1 MAAARLEP
9 GRLPDGFIF
18 NVGRCGSTLLANM
31 LSVPDEYLVIKESP
45 AVNTLLA
52 GLLRASDD
60 VRRREREALV
70 ELALPFMFR
79 PLRGTEKRL
88 FFELSSWNLRLAD
101 SMLSLFAGTPAA
113 FLHRSPSV
121 SVASMLAEPPRWSNL
136 LEQQRSVQARL
147 FPSLASVPAESEL
160 SAAAF
165 YAHAW
170 RSAVEA
176 ALALP
181 PERVLVIDYEELVAS
196 PQSTLGSLMTHFRH
210 AAGPTSLSAMC
221 SVRNVYSK
229 DPTGQAAFDPEG
241 RHRDPVLDAAQEAE
255 VLSIVGDLP
264 RQLAARRGAA

>member
-1 MAAARLEP
+1 
-9 GRLPDGFIF
+9 
-18 NVGRCGSTLLANM
+18 M

-52 GLLRASDD
+52 GLLRASED

-79 PLRGTEKRL
+79 PMRGTEKRL
-88 FFELSSWNLRLAD
+88 FFELSSWNVRLAD
-101 SMLSLFAGTPAA
+101 SMLRLFAATPSA
-113 FLHRSPSV
+113 FLHRWPSV

-136 LEQQRSVQARL
+136 LEQHRSVQARL

-170 RSAVEA
+170 RSMVEA

-181 PERVLVIDYEELVAS
+181 PKRILMIDYDELVAS
-196 PQSTLGSLMTHFRH
+196 PHSTLGNLMSQFRQ
-210 AAGPTSLSAMC
+210 AVEPAQLAAMC
-221 SVRNVYSK
+221 SVRKLYSK
-229 DPTGQAAFDPEG
+229 DPSGQAAFDPKG
-241 RHRDPVLDAAQEAE
+241 THRDPVLDAAQEAE